1 MASKTPT
8 VSEAHT
14 EAWRRDMDPGGVG
27 KRHRAEFVLGA
38 ERAIQGG
45 SLSGLPDESEWFA
58 AGFSWVHR
66 EKGTAP
72 TA

>member
-14 EAWRRDMDPGGVG
+14 EAWRRDMDPGVVG
-27 KRHRAEFVLGA
+27 ERHRAEFVLGA
-38 ERAIQGG
+38 EHAIQGG
-45 SLSGLPDESEWFA
+45 SLSGLPDESEWSA
-58 AGFSWVHR
+58 AGFGWVHR
-66 EKGTAP
+66 EKGTTP

>member
-14 EAWRRDMDPGGVG
+14 EAWRRDRDPSVMGE
-27 KRHRAEFVLGA
+27 RHRVEFVRGA
-38 ERAIQGG
+38 EHAIQGG
-45 SLSGLPDESEWFA
+45 SLSGLPDESEWSA
-58 AGFSWVHR
+58 AGFAWVHR
-66 EKGTAP
+66 EKGAAP